1 MKKKDLVVIIFT
13 VIVAAIFSY
22 LICSKLIGTAETTRQ
37 SVEVVKPI
45 SADFLLPDKT
55 IFNSSAVNPTKL
67 IEIGPNANEKPFANE
82 Q

>member
-37 SVEVVKPI
+37 SAEIVKPI
-45 SADFLLPDKT
+45 TAEFNLPSSE

-67 IEIGPNANEKPFANE
+67 IVIGPNANEKPFAN